1 LRYFFSRRLSA
12 AATTFDRTAR
22 GKSSPGAGG
31 VRLLCQRQRSGLFF
45 HFFCDHKDY
54 INELSPVWYRL
65 QGDGA
70 LEENVDDEALAI
82 ARESGIKE
90 SLWSEV
96 RKKRGLMNTNFSVYY
111 V

>member
-1 LRYFFSRRLSA
+1 ML
-12 AATTFDRTAR
+12 
-22 GKSSPGAGG
+22 
-31 VRLLCQRQRSGLFF
+31 
-45 HFFCDHKDY
+45 
-54 INELSPVWYRL
+54 ELSPVWYRL

-96 RKKRGLMNTNFSVYY
+96 
-111 V
+111 